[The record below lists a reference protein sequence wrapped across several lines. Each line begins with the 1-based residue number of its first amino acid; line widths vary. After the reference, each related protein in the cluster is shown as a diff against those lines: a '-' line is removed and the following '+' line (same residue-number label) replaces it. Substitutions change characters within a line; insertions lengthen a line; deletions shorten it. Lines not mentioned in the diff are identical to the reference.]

1 LIRPFEILDSAG
13 DVTFP
18 DDYPNSVKH
27 VLLIGTVG
35 FFISAVVFLYL
46 SMTRKKASVAHSLTF
61 LSTAVAAMAYYC
73 MWNGLG
79 VEYKTSDITPRVIFW
94 ARHFDQILTLPVCT
108 SQFDCSEKSKLFLP
122 FLAKER
128 SRRLFL
134 EIYASSQD
142 QTALSLWVWLARVS
156 SSPWLPPS
164 ERRLWLLLSIC
175 GGSPVLP
182 SVSSSSSLCCSASRR
197 EASRLLF
204 CLSMRIQVNNLHF
217 VIVGAQEPDFPDRC
231 RRGHLWRPLA
241 AGIRGNCG
249 TWSLTRGLHLPCIPK
264 CFAHRI
270 IEQP

>member
-94 ARHFDQILTLPVCT
+94 ARHFDQILTLPIVLGNLCIIARSDSAVT
-108 SQFDCSEKSKLFLP
+108 VGLVGEGILFTLAAAVGAATVAP
-122 FLAKER
+122 IKYMWWFASATFGVLIIITLLQRIPEGSLEVHKNLTFLTVAAVA
-128 SRRLFL
+128 
-134 EIYASSQD
+134 IYG
-142 QTALSLWVWLARVS
+142 V
-156 SSPWLPPS
+156 
-164 ERRLWLLLSIC
+164 LWLLGSEGTAALGLSQEVGIFTF
-175 GGSPVLP
+175 VDL
-182 SVSSSSSLCCSASRR
+182 ASKAGFGLYFLLNY
-197 EASRLLF
+197 EALL
-204 CLSMRIQVNNLHF
+204 SEDEDMN
-217 VIVGAQEPDFPDRC
+217 QE
-231 RRGHLWRPLA
+231 
-241 AGIRGNCG
+241 
-249 TWSLTRGLHLPCIPK
+249 S
-264 CFAHRI
+264 
-270 IEQP
+270 QQYV